1 MAERR
6 RIGWMRRLALKGALD
21 RKEDFQEF
29 AGVFM
34 RKLPSDALAILKLLR
49 ICRPEVVVE
58 TGAAHG
64 GSALMITSLAPHIG
78 LRQIVSV
85 DTQEVPR
92 PSHPLIRFLTG
103 SSVDDAIV
111 AEIRGLVAGRACS
124 LILDSDHN
132 APHVARELELLGGLV
147 TPGQSLIVEDTHV
160 DVLRFRK
167 FREQGGPLRALDAYL
182 RSHPEF
188 AEAKDA
194 EPYITTNYFGYRVRS
209 I

>member
-21 RKEDFQEF
+21 RKEDYQEF

-64 GSALMITSLAPHIG
+64 GSALMIASIAPHIG
-78 LRQIVSV
+78 LQQVVSV

-103 SSVDDAIV
+103 SSADAAVV
-111 AEIRGLVAGRACS
+111 AEIRALAAGRSCS

-132 APHVARELELLGGLV
+132 APHVAQELELLGGLV
-147 TPGQSLIVEDTHV
+147 TPGQALIVEDTHV
-160 DVLRFRK
+160 DVLDFKK
-167 FREQGGPLRALDAYL
+167 FRERGGPLRALDAYL
-182 RSHPEF
+182 QRHPDLG
-188 AEAKDA
+188 EAKDI
-194 EPYITTNYFGYRVRS
+194 EPYVTTNFYGYRVRS
-209 I
+209 V